1 MSEDYD
7 PYLDL
12 CLDILSEKKYEN
24 IIYTMISMNNKQWIR
39 MNNIQELS
47 SFPNNIYFLYDT
59 LPNLGDLIFI
69 FINMETLEINTAI
82 YYMDNKA
89 HRLV

>member
-12 CLDILSEKKYEN
+12 CLDILYEKKYEN

-89 HRLV
+89 RRLV

>member
-1 MSEDYD
+1 
-7 PYLDL
+7 
-12 CLDILSEKKYEN
+12 
-24 IIYTMISMNNKQWIR
+24 MISMNNKQWIR

-89 HRLV
+89 RRLV

>member
-1 MSEDYD
+1 
-7 PYLDL
+7 
-12 CLDILSEKKYEN
+12 
-24 IIYTMISMNNKQWIR
+24 

-47 SFPNNIYFLYDT
+47 SFPNNVYFLYDT